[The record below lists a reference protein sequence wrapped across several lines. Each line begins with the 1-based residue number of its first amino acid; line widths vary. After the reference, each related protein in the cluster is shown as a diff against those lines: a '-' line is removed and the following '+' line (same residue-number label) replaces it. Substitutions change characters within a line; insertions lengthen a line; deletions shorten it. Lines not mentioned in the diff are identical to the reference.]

1 MLSTIYF
8 QGRPAGA
15 TRESPRATRA
25 APGNCISRSDAL
37 ESEDLTA
44 QQLTALFY

>member
-1 MLSTIYF
+1 LSTLYF
-8 QGRPAGA
+8 KLAKNFLA
-15 TRESPRATRA
+15 S
-25 APGNCISRSDAL
+25 PGNCISRSDAL